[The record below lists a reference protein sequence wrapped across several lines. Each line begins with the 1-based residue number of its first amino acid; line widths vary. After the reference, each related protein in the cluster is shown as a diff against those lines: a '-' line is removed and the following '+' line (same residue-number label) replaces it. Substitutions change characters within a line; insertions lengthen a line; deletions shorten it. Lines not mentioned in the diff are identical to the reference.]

1 MVNAAAD
8 LDVTVG
14 PGDPGQTKSLAG
26 RLVPPHVRPAV
37 GPYSV
42 LNLEVS
48 VRLQAQRCNPAAKV
62 IGIMVAAALVGAAC
76 GRSAPED
83 ASAEIDPAQEPA
95 SAGVQATSE
104 SSVVPPVATTTT
116 TTAAPPASEPQP
128 GGAYVV
134 EPGDTLSVIAERFG
148 LTTEQLSQANN
159 ITDVDS
165 IRPGQELIIP
175 PTG

>member
-1 MVNAAAD
+1 M
-8 LDVTVG
+8 
-14 PGDPGQTKSLAG
+14 
-26 RLVPPHVRPAV
+26 
-37 GPYSV
+37 
-42 LNLEVS
+42 
-48 VRLQAQRCNPAAKV
+48 RLQAQRLNPAGKV
-62 IGIMVAAALVGAAC
+62 IGFVVAAVLVGAAC

-83 ASAEIDPAQEPA
+83 ASANLDPADEPA
-95 SAGVQATSE
+95 SAGVQVTSE

-116 TTAAPPASEPQP
+116 ATTAPPAAEPQP

-175 PTG
+175 PAG